1 MALRNIVQEGD
12 EVLRK
17 KTFAVEVFDEKLHQL
32 LEDMKETVEMA
43 EGAGL
48 AAPQIGVLRK
58 IAVVH
63 VEEGY
68 FELINPKI
76 IEAKDEQIGP
86 EACLSVQGKYGIVAR
101 PKFVKVEYQDRFGKR
116 QQLTASDFFARAV
129 CHELDHLDGILY
141 VDRATEM
148 RFERKK

>member
-17 KTFAVEVFDEKLHQL
+17 KTFAVENFDEKLHQL
-32 LEDMKETVEMA
+32 LEDMKDTVLQA

-58 IAVVH
+58 IAVIQ

-76 IEAKDEQIGP
+76 VEQKGEQVGT
-86 EACLSVQGKYGIVAR
+86 EACLSVKGKYGIVAR
-101 PKFVKVEYQDRFGKR
+101 PKLVKVEYQDRFGKP
-116 QQLTASDFFARAV
+116 QTITATDFFARAV
-129 CHELDHLDGILY
+129 CHELDHLEGILY
-141 VDRATEM
+141 VDRATEI
-148 RFERKK
+148 RYERKK

>member
-1 MALRNIVQEGD
+1 MALRSIVQEGD

-32 LEDMKETVEMA
+32 LEDMRDTVEKA

-58 IAVVH
+58 IAVIN

-76 IEAKDEQIGP
+76 VEQKGEQVGS

-101 PKFVKVEYQDRFGKR
+101 PKYVKVEYQDRFGQR
-116 QQLTASDFFARAV
+116 QEVTATDFFARAV

-148 RFERKK
+148 RYERKQ